1 MDAAAAIASSTLFR
15 GLTPAQCEPFA
26 SIARERHIPA
36 GEYLFRLGQDANAL
50 FIVCDGVV
58 ELSVPLKLTGDD
70 RDVVVEEAHAG
81 DTVAWSA
88 LVEPH
93 RFTMNGRAG
102 TDVDLIGFPR
112 RDLQSMLAV
121 QSDAGVR
128 IMTNLAQVIGRRL
141 HVVQTLWNRELQ
153 RTVSETF
160 G

>member
-1 MDAAAAIASSTLFR
+1 MDAAAAIAASTLFR
-15 GLTPAQCEPFA
+15 GLTPAQCEPFV

-36 GEYLFRLGQDANAL
+36 GEYIFRLGQEATSL
-50 FIVCDGVV
+50 FVVCDGVV
-58 ELSVPLKLTGDD
+58 ELAVPLKLTGDD
-70 RDVVVEEAHAG
+70 RDVVVEEAREG

-88 LVEPH
+88 LVDPH
-93 RFTMNGRAG
+93 RFTMSGRAG
-102 TDVDLIGFPR
+102 TDVVLIGFPR

>member
-1 MDAAAAIASSTLFR
+1 MDNAATISSSALFR
-15 GLTPAQCEPFA
+15 GLTPAQCEPFV
-26 SIARERHIPA
+26 SIARDRHIPA
-36 GEYLFRLGQDANAL
+36 GEYLFRLGQEANAL
-50 FIVCDGVV
+50 CVVADGIV
-58 ELSVPLKLTGDD
+58 ELSVPLTLTGDE

-102 TDVDLIGFPR
+102 TDVNLIAFPR

-121 QSDAGVR
+121 QPDAGVR